1 MQIKITQEGF
11 ESFTGAIGN
20 VEFVDGTS
28 VGHVSKLE
36 AGTIGGLYTI
46 EVVDADAVM
55 EVAEKVEVVK
65 TAPVKTPAVKT
76 VEVQTQV
83 ETTTTVETEVVTETE
98 VDAEADAEVETD
110 TADEA
115 DDQADETV
123 VKE

>member
-55 EVAEKVEVVK
+55 EVAEQVEV
-65 TAPVKTPAVKT
+65 VKT